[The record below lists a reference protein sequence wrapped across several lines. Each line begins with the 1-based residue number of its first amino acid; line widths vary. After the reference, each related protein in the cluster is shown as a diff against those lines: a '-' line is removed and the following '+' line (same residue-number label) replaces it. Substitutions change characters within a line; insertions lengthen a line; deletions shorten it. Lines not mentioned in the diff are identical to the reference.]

1 MKPKYNSNYD
11 FNNNTQNGFI
21 YSNSTK
27 DLSSTKGIKR
37 SYSHIPKKKKL
48 SINIEHHNLKKNK
61 GFPFILTSNSFFN
74 ATNLYL
80 NKNNYIFQKNKKKE
94 NKYFEKEQLFD
105 RVLKL
110 QSALNI
116 LNKKYTKQK
125 IENYKQ
131 SKEIKNKNRFL
142 NTININ
148 NFKNRKSY
156 SKQNINN
163 TFESNQINSVE
174 EKFKIPENISENKL
188 KNLCTNLLNE
198 LKQNLNHMNSKEE
211 ENIKLKK
218 EYENIKIANLV
229 LISNLKDK
237 CKNLEEENF
246 KKDSQILELKKTMKC
261 SKYNEIIKENEVYE
275 KEMKKMKNK
284 LKDSLRQLNYYKT
297 QEEEIKNLYEVIK
310 KKDFKIKSLE
320 NELKTL
326 SNNLDEIVQ
335 KYGEEIIS
343 KDKIIKK
350 QEREIK
356 FKINLNNN
364 IKTVQ
369 KDKKNLSLKLLMN
382 QNNKDIKEI
391 YEKNP
396 ELYQIYIEMR
406 KKGINSFK
414 TYNDNVLKKL
424 KEVESLP
431 DNKIIYIESLINLLN
446 IEDKE
451 SKNIIMDFAN
461 KEFIYNKNLFE
472 IKSSQASIFKN
483 LFNKNKE
490 LKNEYEIKQILLSD
504 ENLKNKIKTLFEEYD
519 IKKQGFITFNEMK
532 EVIKEMKLFNIKEEI
547 LLYTKS
553 EIFNKMDYNKLI
565 LLINSSY
572 DDENFKQNVEK
583 VNEKLKMF
591 INIINHENNSLEITL
606 SYIKEILEIN
616 IDDKKS
622 LSFEVINIDRFVK
635 FLNINNIILDEN
647 NIETLKKLCVIDFN
661 FENKKYNIY
670 LDYKKIIN
678 KLNELIIENNDIQKE
693 KEKENI

>member
-1 MKPKYNSNYD
+1 M
-11 FNNNTQNGFI
+11 
-21 YSNSTK
+21 
-27 DLSSTKGIKR
+27 
-37 SYSHIPKKKKL
+37 
-48 SINIEHHNLKKNK
+48 
-61 GFPFILTSNSFFN
+61 
-74 ATNLYL
+74 
-80 NKNNYIFQKNKKKE
+80 
-94 NKYFEKEQLFD
+94 
-105 RVLKL
+105 KL

-131 SKEIKNKNRFL
+131 SKEIKIKNRFL

-156 SKQNINN
+156 SKQSINN
-163 TFESNQINSVE
+163 TLESNQINSVE
-174 EKFKIPENISENKL
+174 EKFKIPENISEKKL
-188 KNLCTNLLNE
+188 KNVCTNLLSE
-198 LKQNLNHMNSKEE
+198 LKQNLNHINSKEE

-218 EYENIKIANLV
+218 ECENIKIANLA

-284 LKDSLRQLNYYKT
+284 LKDSLRQLNYYKA
-297 QEEEIKNLYEVIK
+297 QEEEIKNLYETIK
-310 KKDFKIKSLE
+310 KKDSKIKSLE
-320 NELKTL
+320 NELKAL

-451 SKNIIMDFAN
+451 SKNIIIDFAN
-461 KEFIYNKNLFE
+461 KEFVYNKNLFE

-504 ENLKNKIKTLFEEYD
+504 ENLKNKIKNLFEEYD

-553 EIFNKMDYNKLI
+553 EIFNKIDYNKLI

-572 DDENFKQNVEK
+572 DDENFKQKVEK

-591 INIINHENNSLEITL
+591 INKFNHENNSLEITL

-616 IDDKKS
+616 IDDKKN
-622 LSFEVINIDRFVK
+622 LSFEVINIDKFVK

>member
-1 MKPKYNSNYD
+1 M
-11 FNNNTQNGFI
+11 
-21 YSNSTK
+21 
-27 DLSSTKGIKR
+27 
-37 SYSHIPKKKKL
+37 
-48 SINIEHHNLKKNK
+48 
-61 GFPFILTSNSFFN
+61 
-74 ATNLYL
+74 
-80 NKNNYIFQKNKKKE
+80 
-94 NKYFEKEQLFD
+94 
-105 RVLKL
+105 KL

-131 SKEIKNKNRFL
+131 SKEIKIKNRFL

-156 SKQNINN
+156 SKQSINN
-163 TFESNQINSVE
+163 TLESNQINSVE

-218 EYENIKIANLV
+218 ECENIKIANLA

-284 LKDSLRQLNYYKT
+284 LKDSLRQLNYYKA
-297 QEEEIKNLYEVIK
+297 QEEEIKNLYETIK

-320 NELKTL
+320 NELKAL

-414 TYNDNVLKKL
+414 TYNDKVLKNL

-431 DNKIIYIESLINLLN
+431 DNKIIFIESLINLLN

-451 SKNIIMDFAN
+451 SKNIIIDFAN
-461 KEFIYNKNLFE
+461 KEFVYNKNLFE

-504 ENLKNKIKTLFEEYD
+504 ENLKNKIKNLFEEYD

-583 VNEKLKMF
+583 VNEKLKML

-616 IDDKKS
+616 IDDKKN
-622 LSFEVINIDRFVK
+622 LSFEVINIDKFVK